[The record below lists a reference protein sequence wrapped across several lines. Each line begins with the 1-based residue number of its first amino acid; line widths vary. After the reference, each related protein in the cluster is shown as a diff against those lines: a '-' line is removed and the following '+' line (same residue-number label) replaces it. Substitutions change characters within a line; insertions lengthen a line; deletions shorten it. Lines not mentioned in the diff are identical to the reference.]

1 MNEQEFVLP
10 SLPSLNLSISMLI
23 HNTIAI
29 ASKVVAL
36 SWSLPRTV
44 VVVVAVVVAA
54 ADIAMMVVVVD
65 IAIIADT
72 VTMPAGEVSH
82 SISSLISCLETNLK
96 LGAWR

>member
-10 SLPSLNLSISMLI
+10 SLPSLNLSISTLI

-44 VVVVAVVVAA
+44 VVVAVVVAVDIA
-54 ADIAMMVVVVD
+54 MTVVAVDIAMM
-65 IAIIADT
+65 ADT
-72 VTMPAGEVSH
+72 VVATAAGEVSH
-82 SISSLISCLETNLK
+82 SIPS
-96 LGAWR
+96 

>member
-54 ADIAMMVVVVD
+54 ADIAMMVVVD